1 MNSNF
6 EGLKTEWE
14 DGKKTIESQSGNFSD
29 LHKMIKSKERENYFF
44 YYGTI
49 TILLITLTAISLFF
63 YYVVPV
69 KQMLSRI
76 GAGLMLLGLLFR
88 ISVEII
94 SIFKA
99 KRINNTDNTLK
110 TAENTISFHQFR
122 KLIHQIVSPI
132 IIALYT
138 IGFYI
143 ITPEFSLH
151 MQLWNIVLMDV
162 SYVII
167 GVILFIVIRKG
178 VKKEMRKLTDIVSLR
193 NELIE

>member
-1 MNSNF
+1 MNNNF
-6 EGLKTEWE
+6 EELQSKW
-14 DGKKTIESQSGNFSD
+14 DNNKKTIESQPSTFNE
-29 LHKMIKSKERENYFF
+29 LYKLIKSKERENYFF

-63 YYVVPV
+63 YYVAPV